1 MTKQEEQER
10 KELQEFI
17 DRITSDGLITEPAE
31 PHFLIKI
38 KNKLHEQGTQRGL
51 MLLLPI
57 ILVNWLHLDQQ
68 TAIDIVTGILTIY
81 GVHNVV
87 TEG

>member
-1 MTKQEEQER
+1 MTEQDQDTLEQFINRLIDER
-10 KELQEFI
+10 LV
-17 DRITSDGLITEPAE
+17 SEPTE
-31 PHFLIKI
+31 PHFLIKL

-57 ILVNWLHLDQQ
+57 ILNYWFQLDHQ
-68 TAIDIVTGILTIY
+68 TTLDVVTGILTIY

-87 TEG
+87 TDG

>member
-1 MTKQEEQER
+1 MTDQER
-10 KELQEFI
+10 KDLEAFI
-17 DRITSDGLITEPAE
+17 QQLIDDRLITEPAE
-31 PHFLIKI
+31 SKFFAKI
-38 KNKLHEQGTQRGL
+38 KSKLHEQGTQRGL

-57 ILVNWLHLDQQ
+57 ALVNWLHLDQQ
-68 TAIDIVTGILTIY
+68 TALDIVTGILTIY

>member
-1 MTKQEEQER
+1 MTKQDKESLEKFITQLIDER
-10 KELQEFI
+10 
-17 DRITSDGLITEPAE
+17 LITEPTE
-31 PHFLIKI
+31 PHFLIKL

-57 ILVNWLHLDQQ
+57 VLVNWFSLDQQ
-68 TAIDIVTGILTIY
+68 TALDIVTGILTIY